1 MNYTLSQIHYA
12 LAVWKHGSFSK
23 AAKACFVTQPTLSM
37 QLSKLEEQLELTLF
51 DRSRQPIAP
60 TAVGREILLQ
70 FQNVQNEID
79 RVGQVINQF
88 RGVVAGEYRLGVIP
102 TVAPMLLPDL
112 VAGFLKHY
120 PDVRLRVREMTTA
133 EIVIALRDD
142 RIDGGL
148 LATPLNDP
156 KIAETPIFD
165 EPLVVFPSKEMV
177 IKSSQGKVRVED
189 LPLESMVM
197 MSEGHCLRTQV
208 MDLCA
213 MQKAGEA
220 GFALETGSVSTLVR
234 LVEKGP
240 YFTVLPY
247 LATLDL
253 STKARSRVLAFTG
266 DLPIREI
273 GLVTH
278 RSQVKAAINE
288 ALVQQVKNSVGTA
301 LTAGRKVLR
310 LSPL

>member
-1 MNYTLSQIHYA
+1 MSYSLSQIQYA
-12 LAVWKHGSFSK
+12 LAVWKYGSFSK

-37 QLSKLEEQLELTLF
+37 QLSKLEEQLDLSLF

-60 TAVGREILLQ
+60 TAVGRELLAQ

-79 RVGQVINQF
+79 RIEQVINQF
-88 RGVVAGEYRLGVIP
+88 RGVVAGDYRLGVIP

-112 VAGFLKHY
+112 VAAFLKHF

-133 EIVIALRDD
+133 EIIVALRDD

-165 EPLVVFPSKEMV
+165 EPLVVFPSKELA
-177 IKSSQGKVRVED
+177 IPNAKGKIRVED

-197 MSEGHCLRTQV
+197 MSEGHCLRTQIL
-208 MDLCA
+208 DLCA

-240 YFTVLPY
+240 YFTILPY

-253 STKARSRVLAFTG
+253 SAKAKSRILSFAG

-278 RSQVKAAINE
+278 RSQVKAAINQ
-288 ALVQQVKNSVGTA
+288 AIIQQVKNSVGTA
-301 LTAGRKVLR
+301 LTAGKKVLR
-310 LSPL
+310 LSPV